1 MSGSPVLA
9 QVIDNGRGRVRL
21 EVITIVAQ
29 SARTARVQA
38 IDAEVEVVAGRRML
52 ARAERLDV
60 ASKTLRAAENPLH
73 SPQCLQAVPVPI
85 APGRW
90 AVTVT
95 TRAGGHS
102 AESCSRSC
110 R

>member
-1 MSGSPVLA
+1 
-9 QVIDNGRGRVRL
+9 
-21 EVITIVAQ
+21 
-29 SARTARVQA
+29 
-38 IDAEVEVVAGRRML
+38 ML
-52 ARAERLDV
+52 ARAEGLDV
-60 ASKTLRAAENPLH
+60 AGKTLRAAENPLN
-73 SPQCLQAVPVPI
+73 STQCLQAFSVPI
-85 APGRW
+85 APGQW